1 MGLYSDLLVVV
12 VSDDVKTLKEVV
24 VFCVGLLVLRGRR
37 QLEIVGKGEMEDKEV
52 DQKFAGVVGEVV
64 ENAFVA
70 LGEMLERPRVL

>member
-1 MGLYSDLLVVV
+1 
-12 VSDDVKTLKEVV
+12 
-24 VFCVGLLVLRGRR
+24 
-37 QLEIVGKGEMEDKEV
+37 VGKGEMEDKEV